1 MTLLSSEKASE
12 FFTAKLD
19 FTTGPMELKKLM
31 DSHENVNIVDVRDSK
46 DFLKGRIPGAI
57 SMPQDAWEDAI
68 GLSKY
73 DVNVFYCYNEVC
85 HLAARAAKFFADEGY
100 AVMELEGGYD
110 QWHKFGLPIEK
121 TKHSKV

>member
-19 FTTGPMELKKLM
+19 FTTGPHELDAMIKG
-31 DSHENVNIVDVRDSK
+31 HENVSIIDVRDSK
-46 DFLKGRIPGAI
+46 DFFKGHIPGAI
-57 SMPQDAWEDAI
+57 SLPQEMWNDAI

-73 DVNVFYCYNEVC
+73 DVNIFYCYNEVC
-85 HLAARAAKFFADEGY
+85 HLAARAAKFFADKGY
-100 AVMELEGGYD
+100 AVMELEGGFD
-110 QWHKFGLPIEK
+110 QWHRFNLPTEK

>member
-12 FFTAKLD
+12 FFAAKLD
-19 FTTGPMELKKLM
+19 FTTGPYELDAMMK
-31 DSHENVNIVDVRDSK
+31 SHENVNIVDVRARE
-46 DFLKGRIPGAI
+46 DFLKGHIPGTI
-57 SMPQDAWEDAI
+57 NLPQETWEEAI

-73 DVNVFYCYNEVC
+73 DVNVFYCYSEVC
-85 HLAARAAKFFADEGY
+85 HLAARAAKYFADKGY

-110 QWHKFGLPIEK
+110 QWHRFNLPIEK